1 MKKLLMGNKITHDV
15 LSAPITVQHWKPIWL
30 TFAAYALVVA
40 ILFALL
46 FRHQHNPEEI
56 GEIKH

>member
-1 MKKLLMGNKITHDV
+1 MGNKITHDV